1 VHVLDALHDLVYYV
15 AFMNILQNVGL
26 DHGVQ
31 VGLHVVKN
39 QVDVSVVLRS
49 DHILKPNNVV
59 VSMQFLEENYL
70 SERSLGICCILKSIK
85 YFFKGHDFLS
95 ALVDGLPHNSVGSF
109 SYLVRGAY
117 LVFVS
122 IRISLKYEARPL
134 LSYSVIY

>member
-26 DHGVQ
+26 DHRVQ
-31 VGLHVVKN
+31 IGLHVVEN
-39 QVDVSVVLRS
+39 QVDVSVVLGS

-59 VSMQFLEENYL
+59 MSMQFLEKDNL
-70 SERSLGICCILKSIK
+70 SKRSLGICSILKCIK
-85 YFFKGHDFLS
+85 YFFKGNDFLS
-95 ALVDGLPHNSVGSF
+95 ALVDSLPHNSVSSF
-109 SYLVRGAY
+109 SYLIRGPY

-122 IRISLKYEARPL
+122 IHISLKYEVLPL